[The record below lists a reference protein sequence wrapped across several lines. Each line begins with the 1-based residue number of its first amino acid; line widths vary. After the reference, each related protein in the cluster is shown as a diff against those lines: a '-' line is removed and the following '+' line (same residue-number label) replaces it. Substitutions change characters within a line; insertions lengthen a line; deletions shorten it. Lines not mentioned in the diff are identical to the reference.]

1 MPVLGVEDPVI
12 RAVFFDIYG
21 TLIDIRTDEGDP
33 WVYEVLAQY
42 LAYRRVTISP
52 DELKREFFDRV
63 RDQLR
68 QSAEEHP
75 EVDVYNVFDG
85 ILRNYG
91 SARYPKAVVE
101 DTAMLFRSLTRR
113 TFRLFPDL
121 FDTLDVLRSSY
132 RTAVISDAQWVFTEP
147 ETSILGIDR
156 RFPFMLLSSRLGYK
170 KPDTRLFVA
179 AMDRLGVKAYESVYI
194 GDNPHRD
201 LVGAKMSG
209 MRFILFRGDCRD
221 YNGFRPDACFG
232 EYRELPAVLEKLD
245 EKAPR

>member
-1 MPVLGVEDPVI
+1 MNLRGSSST
-12 RAVFFDIYG
+12 ASA
-21 TLIDIRTDEGDP
+21 T
-33 WVYEVLAQY
+33 
-42 LAYRRVTISP
+42 
-52 DELKREFFDRV
+52 
-63 RDQLR
+63 QLR

-85 ILRNYG
+85 DPAQLR
-91 SARYPKAVVE
+91 
-101 DTAMLFRSLTRR
+101 FRRSTRKPSWKTR
-113 TFRLFPDL
+113 PCCSGPSPGGPSSSFPTCL
-121 FDTLDVLRSSY
+121 IPSTCCAASY

-170 KPDTRLFVA
+170 KPDTRLVA

-232 EYRELPAVLEKLD
+232 EYRDLPGS
-245 EKAPR
+245 P